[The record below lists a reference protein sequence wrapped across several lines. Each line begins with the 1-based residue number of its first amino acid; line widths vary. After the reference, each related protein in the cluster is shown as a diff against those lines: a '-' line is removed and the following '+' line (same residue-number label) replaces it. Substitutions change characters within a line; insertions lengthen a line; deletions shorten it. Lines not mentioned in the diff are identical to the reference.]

1 MSDVDIHVV
10 ENVVEITPE
19 EDPVEITAE
28 HREVIIQPVPEDP
41 DVSVVENVV
50 EIIAEAHPVE
60 ICVTEKSVIIQ
71 MVTGAPG
78 KDGKD
83 GKDGRD
89 GADGAPGADGKAATV
104 SVGRVTTLPAG
115 EDATVVNRG
124 TETDAL
130 LDFGIPRGEKGES
143 GGGGG
148 GAWGEITGTLSDQ
161 TDLQAILDLK
171 ANLTSLAPK
180 LPTSG
185 WIPDGI
191 YYDSRYDNFV
201 IYRNGNI
208 YSRMPL
214 GTMLYYILN
223 NKAETS
229 DVYTKTQTNN
239 LLADKADSDHTHDD
253 RYYTE
258 SETDDLLAN
267 KSDTGHTHDDRYYT
281 ESETDAL
288 LATKSDTGHTHDGRY
303 YTESET
309 DTLLAGKANSSH
321 THDGRYYTE
330 TEVNNLLANKAAAS
344 HEHSADDIT
353 SGTLPFERGGT
364 GAASRLAAAKNLT
377 NENVG
382 AAAQFFVTLTTSW
395 GKFGYSSVANA
406 WDALGGGA
414 IGKKDALSASDITS
428 GTLPLA
434 RGGTGGS
441 DSGWVTLTS
450 SYCTGNIYV
459 RRIGEWIQITS
470 GELNLKT
477 ALTAATGVTLLTL
490 GANYRPGKM
499 ILFTAGCTF
508 DTVYCR
514 ILAGGEVRIFK
525 NRQSSSLP
533 TTSTFYISAMYFA
546 A

>member
-19 EDPVEITAE
+19 VDPVEITAE

-60 ICVTEKSVIIQ
+60 ICIDEKSVIIQ

-161 TDLQAILDLK
+161 TDLQNALDLK
-171 ANLTSLAPK
+171 ATLVSLAPA

-185 WIPDGI
+185 TISDGI
-191 YYDSRYDNFV
+191 YYDSAYDRFV
-201 IYRNGNI
+201 VYRNGYLWLRMTLGQVVYAMLQYKADKSEVYDKFDVNI
-208 YSRMPL
+208 
-214 GTMLYYILN
+214 
-223 NKAETS
+223 
-229 DVYTKTQTNN
+229 
-239 LLADKADSDHTHDD
+239 LLANKSDSDHTHDD

-258 SETDDLLAN
+258 SETDTLLAN
-267 KSDTGHTHDDRYYT
+267 KSDTGHDHDD
-281 ESETDAL
+281 
-288 LATKSDTGHTHDGRY
+288 RY

-309 DTLLAGKANSSH
+309 DTLLA
-321 THDGRYYTE
+321 
-330 TEVNNLLANKAAAS
+330 NKAAAD

-353 SGTLPFERGGT
+353 SGTLPFARGGT
-364 GAASRLAAAKNLT
+364 GATSRLAAAKNLT

-382 AAAQFFVTLTTSW
+382 TAATHFVTMTTSW
-395 GKFGYSSVANA
+395 GKFGYSSAANA
-406 WDALGGGA
+406 WAALGGGA

-428 GTLPLA
+428 GTLPLE

-441 DSGWVTLTS
+441 DSGWVTLS
-450 SYCTGNIYV
+450 SSHCTGNIFV

-470 GELNLKT
+470 EELNLKNP
-477 ALTAATGVTLLTL
+477 LTAATGISLLTL
-490 GANYRPGKM
+490 GTNYRPGKM

-514 ILAGGEVRIFK
+514 ISTGGSVGIYK

>member
-115 EDATVVNRG
+115 SDATVVNRG

-161 TDLQAILDLK
+161 TDLQNALDLK
-171 ANLTSLAPK
+171 ATLVSLAPA

-185 WIPDGI
+185 TISDGI
-191 YYDSRYDNFV
+191 YYDSAYDRFV
-201 IYRNGNI
+201 VYRNGYLWLRMTLGQVVYAMLQYKADKSEVYDKFDVNI
-208 YSRMPL
+208 
-214 GTMLYYILN
+214 
-223 NKAETS
+223 
-229 DVYTKTQTNN
+229 
-239 LLADKADSDHTHDD
+239 LLANKSDSDHTHDD

-258 SETDDLLAN
+258 SETDTLLAN

-281 ESETDAL
+281 ESETD
-288 LATKSDTGHTHDGRY
+288 
-303 YTESET
+303 
-309 DTLLAGKANSSH
+309 TLLAG
-321 THDGRYYTE
+321 
-330 TEVNNLLANKAAAS
+330 KAAAS

-382 AAAQFFVTLTTSW
+382 TAAQFFVTLTTSW

-490 GANYRPGKM
+490 GTNYRPGKM

-514 ILAGGEVRIFK
+514 IQTGGAVGIFK